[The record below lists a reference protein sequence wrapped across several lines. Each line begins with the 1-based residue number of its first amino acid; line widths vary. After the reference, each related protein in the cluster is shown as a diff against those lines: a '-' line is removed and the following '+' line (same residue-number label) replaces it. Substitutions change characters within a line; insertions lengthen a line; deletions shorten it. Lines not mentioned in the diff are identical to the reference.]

1 LRLRLGTV
9 GVSPA
14 LLVLREPFK
23 VLGCLKK
30 LLAGL
35 IDRDPLDNGPD
46 LPRLIAILRCFVVTG
61 MLHGLQPPPELEVLT
76 YR

>member
-1 LRLRLGTV
+1 LGLRLAAV

-23 VLGCLKK
+23 ALGRLKE

-35 IDRDPLDNGPD
+35 MTEI
-46 LPRLIAILRCFVVTG
+46 RCTRV
-61 MLHGLQPPPELEVLT
+61 
-76 YR
+76 RISRA